1 MDGYHVINED
11 GTYGGMDV
19 EYLNALCNYITWDI
33 EYVECTT
40 WEDALEKLAKKEV
53 DLVGSA
59 QYSAER
65 AKIYDYADIF
75 HCEPIE
81 KVADDFIIRNEIIQ
95 GNFDVISKC
104 KYAVPDYWDIG
115 EVFERLIEDN
125 YAEKDVLLGI
135 NEVYTSW
142 IADKIVNFN
151 SDLYYQSREYLS
163 ACYREGKVLTA

>member
-1 MDGYHVINED
+1 MEKNN
-11 GTYGGMDV
+11 
-19 EYLNALCNYITWDI
+19 NALFFTCSLI
-33 EYVECTT
+33 EFIARKTKNHRCDVIKC
-40 WEDALEKLAKKEV
+40 LGK
-53 DLVGSA
+53 DLKQV
-59 QYSAER
+59 YL
-65 AKIYDYADIF
+65 YADVF

-81 KVADDFIIRNEIIQ
+81 KVADDFIIRNEITQ

-163 ACYREGKVLTA
+163 ACYREGKVITI